1 MSDLRKTV
9 QIDTSPSPIAM
20 RTRGIARDIARTTTS
35 CCCLLCG
42 FYVPD
47 IHMLMPHVLQH
58 PNSARRRR
66 VEYQLSKAL
75 EAANRDAQNPSE
87 PSAEETFARPTPPL
101 HRPPEEIDSPSHSPK
116 SGNTGPPDV
125 TPPPSASPRHMFA
138 PPIHWVEDFTPTRFV
153 RETVTQMVELVALEA
168 SPPVEDR
175 MLTHSETDELNLEQT
190 NSDTGDENYQQE
202 AVVVG
207 FTTQETVVTIDP
219 DTTEVKEKLEV
230 VLTTPPMTDAVPAA
244 VETMPTTAT
253 SSPHEQGNDDTAS
266 QRSNSPSVL
275 DIIFAGELSQQSEA
289 DINDLLS
296 TWQESLT
303 GSPPHRAF
311 GPPTYA
317 ATAKLGKSK
326 RATVSKLW
334 LCSNCPKKFYTEK
347 GRDDHE
353 AACQVVVEETPVRDA
368 VPTAVSGGSEKSST
382 TKTSTAGPKNP
393 AILKQDRMPT
403 ASTKKLRA
411 GSDAAPRKTG
421 AKKAA
426 KPQPERTRLVFC
438 KHCDRRI
445 HLATTLEQHYLKKH
459 FRKLSPGTKNASS
472 SAALIP
478 SVTPLIEEHAGKI
491 SARRL
496 DGPFR
501 CEVCE
506 RQFGS
511 ERTLAYHTWN
521 FHKIVP
527 PPKPRRSAEDISRVN
542 AHPRSP
548 PTRSGDHFSCAACS
562 VRNPLI
568 FLTQAALDEHIIQ
581 CHTVAMPDAP
591 KGKEK
596 PSSHSSSAVWCPDCA
611 SFISQKFSL
620 AEHIKRKHN
629 GTIKVPNRGPTH
641 TEVIMVEKSQITE
654 QTQFHVTCPDNPA
667 QIHGLSDQ
675 ITGKKPHEGTFV
687 CSTCKVKCKTR
698 KGLTYHRLRDH
709 GASVGRANP
718 RSTDHQDPI
727 VNQDEDATPTAVH
740 TAPTR
745 TGGGSP
751 KRGGAAVLG
760 ETLRLQFPLPQ
771 VLTCP
776 VANCTHSFHTEKWY
790 TTNTSVKKHLTSY
803 HRLSNLRVEYWCAI
817 CDCRIQSK
825 PALHPCLEG
834 VLSVVTTDSPGCN
847 WPCVECGV
855 IFTTKNGL
863 LNHEKYH
870 KRRRLQ
876 EKMPK
881 LRVLEGPKARRIK
894 KMKKLAPI
902 LTGEPGTR
910 SLAPVTDSPCHEC
923 GFRQQRAYYKRRFE
937 SER

>member
-1 MSDLRKTV
+1 MSDRKNSTNRHLA
-9 QIDTSPSPIAM
+9 ITNCDEDG
-20 RTRGIARDIARTTTS
+20 GIARDIARTTTS

-75 EAANRDAQNPSE
+75 EAANRDDQNPSE

-101 HRPPEEIDSPSHSPK
+101 HRPPEEIDYPSHSPK
-116 SGNTGPPDV
+116 SGNTGPPDA
-125 TPPPSASPRHMFA
+125 TPPPSASPRNLFA
-138 PPIHWVEDFTPTRFV
+138 PPIHWVEDFTPT
-153 RETVTQMVELVALEA
+153 
-168 SPPVEDR
+168 
-175 MLTHSETDELNLEQT
+175 
-190 NSDTGDENYQQE
+190 SDTGDENYQQE
-202 AVVVG
+202 AVVAG
-207 FTTQETVVTIDP
+207 FTTQETVVTIDH
-219 DTTEVKEKLEV
+219 DTTEVEKKLEV
-230 VLTTPPMTDAVPAA
+230 ALTTPPMADAVPAA

-303 GSPPHRAF
+303 GSPPPTVLSVPRPTRRRPSWAKVS
-311 GPPTYA
+311 GPQCQSYGSAPIAPKNST
-317 ATAKLGKSK
+317 LK
-326 RATVSKLW
+326 RVEMTTRL
-334 LCSNCPKKFYTEK
+334 L
-347 GRDDHE
+347 
-353 AACQVVVEETPVRDA
+353 CQVVVEETPVRDA
-368 VPTAVSGGSEKSST
+368 VLTAVSGGSEKSST
-382 TKTSTAGPKNP
+382 TKTNTAGPKNP
-393 AILKQDRMPT
+393 AILKKDRTPT
-403 ASTKKLRA
+403 ASTKKPRA

-421 AKKAA
+421 AKKAM

-438 KHCDRRI
+438 RHCDRRI

-478 SVTPLIEEHAGKI
+478 CVTPLIEEHAGKI

-581 CHTVAMPDAP
+581 CHTVAMPGAP

-596 PSSHSSSAVWCPDCA
+596 PSLHSSSAVWCPDCA

-629 GTIKVPNRGPTH
+629 GTIKVPNRGPKH

-687 CSTCKVKCKTR
+687 CSTCK
-698 KGLTYHRLRDH
+698 D
-709 GASVGRANP
+709 SVEAGVTPVP
-718 RSTDHQDPI
+718 R
-727 VNQDEDATPTAVH
+727 
-740 TAPTR
+740 R
-745 TGGGSP
+745 
-751 KRGGAAVLG
+751 
-760 ETLRLQFPLPQ
+760 
-771 VLTCP
+771 CP
-776 VANCTHSFHTEKWY
+776 VSRHNRFT
-790 TTNTSVKKHLTSY
+790 
-803 HRLSNLRVEYWCAI
+803 RVQLAM
-817 CDCRIQSK
+817 
-825 PALHPCLEG
+825 
-834 VLSVVTTDSPGCN
+834 
-847 WPCVECGV
+847 CGV
-855 IFTTKNGL
+855 WSSL
-863 LNHEKYH
+863 
-870 KRRRLQ
+870 R
-876 EKMPK
+876 PK
-881 LRVLEGPKARRIK
+881 LPSQ
-894 KMKKLAPI
+894 P
-902 LTGEPGTR
+902 
-910 SLAPVTDSPCHEC
+910 
-923 GFRQQRAYYKRRFE
+923 
-937 SER
+937 